1 MDKMNRR
8 EQLFLLWAVSAT
20 GLVIALAV
28 ALFILAL
35 PRSSTRFTIGQAKD
49 FPPGSVQ
56 AVNLPDNF
64 VDPLVIS
71 ITAPKVWVVRDDVG
85 TFTVLY
91 ARSTFHG
98 LAVNWV
104 AEDNLFEDPVLGSR
118 WDRDGSYREGPDP
131 RDLDRFPV
139 SVENGQAIIDLH
151 LIRGA
156 SHTQ

>member
-1 MDKMNRR
+1 M
-8 EQLFLLWAVSAT
+8 
-20 GLVIALAV
+20 
-28 ALFILAL
+28 
-35 PRSSTRFTIGQAKD
+35 
-49 FPPGSVQ
+49 
-56 AVNLPDNF
+56 NLPDNF
-64 VDPLVIS
+64 VDPLAIS
-71 ITAPKVWVVRDDVG
+71 ITAPKVWVVRDDSG

-91 ARSTFHG
+91 TRSTFHG
-98 LAVNWV
+98 FAVNWV

-118 WDRDGSYREGPDP
+118 WYRDGRYREGPDP